1 MKYFL
6 LSLLALLVATGSQ
19 AQPTTGP
26 QHLNVAFVVFPGVE
40 ALDLT
45 GPLDVLV
52 NASNLTNGGYHCYTV
67 ALTDSLL
74 TTDQGGLRLKP
85 DYTFATAPRPD
96 LVVVPGGPGVARSR
110 QNAAFVAQLKDL
122 SGRATQT
129 MSVCT
134 GALLLAQ
141 AGVLDGHRATTH
153 QGSTDELARQF
164 PKVNVVPGVRY
175 VVDGPVLT
183 TAGVTAGIDG
193 AFYLV
198 EKYNGPTV
206 AEVVADVMQYPRLN
220 TAQAQQPNAHPATNL
235 FAQAAPATGTQ
246 SMALHPQAGRPSIA
260 RPSTKAAP
268 LASTTD
274 PVCHMGITA
283 ATKYRATYQGKT
295 YGFCSEG
302 CRKVFAAKPSQY
314 IP

>member
-1 MKYFL
+1 MKK
-6 LSLLALLVATGSQ
+6 LLALLLLISWLRPAQ
-19 AQPTTGP
+19 AQTSPANGP
-26 QHLNVAFVVFPGVE
+26 QRLNVAFVVFPGME
-40 ALDLT
+40 ALDMT

-74 TTDQGGLRLKP
+74 ATDRGGLRLKP

-96 LVVVPGGPGVARSR
+96 LVVVPGGPGVARCQ
-110 QNAAFVAQLKDL
+110 QNPAFVAQFKAL

-134 GALLLAQ
+134 GALLLAK

-164 PKVNVVPGVRY
+164 PRVQVVRDVRY

-198 EKYNGPTV
+198 EHYSGATV
-206 AEVVADVMQYPRLN
+206 AEVVASTMQYPRLN
-220 TAQAQQPNAHPATNL
+220 AAQAQQPSAHPAANL
-235 FAQAAPATGTQ
+235 FAQAAPPKGKPAT
-246 SMALHPQAGRPSIA
+246 
-260 RPSTKAAP
+260 AAP
-268 LASTTD
+268 GAALASTTD

-283 ATKYRATYQGKT
+283 ATKHRATYKGKT

-302 CRKVFAAKPSQY
+302 CRKVFAAKPQQY
-314 IP
+314 VP